1 MNILAA
7 ILTLFFTLFAFAAAS
22 PNHEIR
28 QLLTRHSRIPRQP
41 FAKRCKSRPTTATP
55 VPHPTPN
62 YSSTSADN
70 GQIINVKSN
79 CGPIGATKQ
88 TTRTSGPN
96 GSIHW
101 LNCGLT
107 GGGWNPPYVEISD
120 LIFVPLTTAIQSRS
134 SPFKACKPYI
144 SYFEKY
150 GQQLGIP
157 SIILAS
163 FAMQES
169 SCNPNTIG
177 GAGEQGLMQI
187 TKDKCGGAPG
197 GNCRDPDFNIRT
209 GAHFFANTLKDSG
222 NNVIVAAGLYNG
234 WRRGLTYSQATA
246 AAKTRCCRCQ
256 NNCDYL
262 HQFFNGWLQNINA
275 YNSAFPLGLYFNLN
289 VCPA

>member
-1 MNILAA
+1 
-7 ILTLFFTLFAFAAAS
+7 
-22 PNHEIR
+22 
-28 QLLTRHSRIPRQP
+28 
-41 FAKRCKSRPTTATP
+41 
-55 VPHPTPN
+55 
-62 YSSTSADN
+62 
-70 GQIINVKSN
+70 
-79 CGPIGATKQ
+79 
-88 TTRTSGPN
+88 
-96 GSIHW
+96 

>member
-1 MNILAA
+1 MNIFAA
-7 ILTLFFTLFAFAAAS
+7 ILTLFFTLFTVAAAAS
-22 PNHEIR
+22 HEIR
-28 QLLTRHSRIPRQP
+28 PLHSRIPRQLSS
-41 FAKRCKSRPTTATP
+41 KRCKSRPTTAP

-62 YSSTSADN
+62 YGSTPANN

-88 TTRTSGPN
+88 ITSVSGPN
-96 GSIHW
+96 GNIYW

-107 GGGWNPPYVEISD
+107 SGGWKPPHVEISD
-120 LIFVPLTTAIQSRS
+120 LIFVPLTTSIKSPS
-134 SPFKACKPYI
+134 SPFAACKPYI

-209 GAHFFANTLKDSG
+209 GAHFFANTLRDNG
-222 NNVIVAAGLYNG
+222 NNVIAAAGLYNG

-246 AAKTRCCRCQ
+246 AAYTDCCLCQ
-256 NNCDYL
+256 NNLDYL
-262 HQFFNGWLQNINA
+262 HQLVNGWFQGQDA
-275 YNSAFPLGLYFNLN
+275 SRVGVYHNLER
-289 VCPA
+289 CRH